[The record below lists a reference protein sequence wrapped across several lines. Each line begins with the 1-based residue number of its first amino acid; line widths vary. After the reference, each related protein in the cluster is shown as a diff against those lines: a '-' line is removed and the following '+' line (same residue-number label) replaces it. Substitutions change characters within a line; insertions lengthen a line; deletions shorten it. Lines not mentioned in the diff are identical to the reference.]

1 MTAPRIPRHLKFGLI
16 ALAIGF
22 VITLGLFV
30 DVVGRIQSMVQ
41 QKEPEGNPFTP
52 PAAPLYEQT
61 DPRMTVKIFF
71 PGMQED
77 IILSAED
84 QTIFR
89 SAELANRAR
98 QILQKLL
105 EGPKTPGLYPS
116 LPKDTKLQ
124 EVFIDDMG
132 TGLRGFFEPDFGEPS
147 GRNAERAGNRVFH
160 RELSHIQSPGNPAGE
175 DSRRRRRK
183 GNACRPLPAASV
195 GNGSFDHRRCTAKGA
210 RWIMRTDGRSIAPR
224 KCVRSGSRRTSFMLQ
239 KGLCSSKSAEPA

>member
-1 MTAPRIPRHLKFGLI
+1 MTAPRIPRHLKFGVI
-16 ALAIGF
+16 ALVIGF

-61 DPRMTVKIFF
+61 DPPMTVKLFF

-77 IILSAED
+77 IILSGED
-84 QTIFR
+84 QKIFR

-105 EGPKTPGLYPS
+105 EGPKTARLYPS

-124 EVFIDDMG
+124 EVFIDGMG
-132 TGLRGFFEPDFGEPS
+132 LAYVDFSSPISANHPGGMLNEQATVYSIVNSLTYNLPEIRQVKILV
-147 GRNAERAGNRVFH
+147 GGAEKETLAGH
-160 RELSHIQSPGNPAGE
+160 CLLLPLGMDLSITDVAPPKDQ
-175 DSRRRRRK
+175 
-183 GNACRPLPAASV
+183 V
-195 GNGSFDHRRCTAKGA
+195 DHA
-210 RWIMRTDGRSIAPR
+210 D
-224 KCVRSGSRRTSFMLQ
+224 
-239 KGLCSSKSAEPA
+239 

>member
-1 MTAPRIPRHLKFGLI
+1 VITLV
-16 ALAIGF
+16 IGF

-61 DPRMTVKIFF
+61 DPPMTVKLFF

-77 IILSAED
+77 IILSGED
-84 QTIFR
+84 QTIRR

-105 EGPKTPGLYPS
+105 EGPKTAGLYPS

-124 EVFIDDMG
+124 EVFIDGMG
-132 TGLRGFFEPDFGEPS
+132 LAYVDFSSPISANHPGGMLNEQATVYSIVNSLTYNLPEIRQVKILV
-147 GRNAERAGNRVFH
+147 GGAEKETLAGH
-160 RELSHIQSPGNPAGE
+160 CLLLPLGMDLSITNVAPPK
-175 DSRRRRRK
+175 D
-183 GNACRPLPAASV
+183 PV
-195 GNGSFDHRRCTAKGA
+195 DHA
-210 RWIMRTDGRSIAPR
+210 D
-224 KCVRSGSRRTSFMLQ
+224 
-239 KGLCSSKSAEPA
+239 

>member
-1 MTAPRIPRHLKFGLI
+1 MTAPSIPRHLRFGVITLV
-16 ALAIGF
+16 IGF

-61 DPRMTVKIFF
+61 DPPMTVKLFF

-77 IILSAED
+77 IILSGED
-84 QTIFR
+84 QTIRR

-105 EGPKTPGLYPS
+105 EGPKTAGLYPS

-124 EVFIDDMG
+124 EVFIDGMG
-132 TGLRGFFEPDFGEPS
+132 LAYVDFSSPISANHPGGMLNEQATVYSIVNSLTYNLPEIRQVKILV
-147 GRNAERAGNRVFH
+147 GGAEKETLAGH
-160 RELSHIQSPGNPAGE
+160 CLLLPLGMDLSITNVAPPK
-175 DSRRRRRK
+175 D
-183 GNACRPLPAASV
+183 PV
-195 GNGSFDHRRCTAKGA
+195 DHA
-210 RWIMRTDGRSIAPR
+210 D
-224 KCVRSGSRRTSFMLQ
+224 
-239 KGLCSSKSAEPA
+239 

>member
-1 MTAPRIPRHLKFGLI
+1 MTAPRIPRHLKFGVI
-16 ALAIGF
+16 ALVIGF

-61 DPRMTVKIFF
+61 DPPMTVKLFF

-77 IILSAED
+77 IILSGED

-105 EGPKTPGLYPS
+105 EGPKKAGLYPS

-124 EVFIDDMG
+124 EVFIDGMG
-132 TGLRGFFEPDFGEPS
+132 LAYVDFSSPISANHPGGMLNEQATVYSIVNSLTYNLPEIRQVKILV
-147 GRNAERAGNRVFH
+147 GGAEKETLAGH
-160 RELSHIQSPGNPAGE
+160 CLLLPLGMDLSITDVAPPKDQ
-175 DSRRRRRK
+175 
-183 GNACRPLPAASV
+183 V
-195 GNGSFDHRRCTAKGA
+195 DHA
-210 RWIMRTDGRSIAPR
+210 D
-224 KCVRSGSRRTSFMLQ
+224 
-239 KGLCSSKSAEPA
+239 

>member
-1 MTAPRIPRHLKFGLI
+1 MTAPRIPRHLKFGVI
-16 ALAIGF
+16 ALVIGF

-61 DPRMTVKIFF
+61 DPPMTVKVFF

-77 IILSAED
+77 IILSGED

-105 EGPKTPGLYPS
+105 EGPKTAGLHPS

-124 EVFIDDMG
+124 EVFIDGMG
-132 TGLRGFFEPDFGEPS
+132 LAYVDFSSPISANHPGGMLNEQATVYSIVNSLTYNLPEIRQVKILV
-147 GRNAERAGNRVFH
+147 GGAEKETLAGH
-160 RELSHIQSPGNPAGE
+160 CLLLPLGMDLSITDVAPPKDQ
-175 DSRRRRRK
+175 
-183 GNACRPLPAASV
+183 V
-195 GNGSFDHRRCTAKGA
+195 DHA
-210 RWIMRTDGRSIAPR
+210 D
-224 KCVRSGSRRTSFMLQ
+224 
-239 KGLCSSKSAEPA
+239 

>member
-1 MTAPRIPRHLKFGLI
+1 VI
-16 ALAIGF
+16 ALVIGF

-30 DVVGRIQSMVQ
+30 DVVGRIQSMVK

-61 DPRMTVKIFF
+61 DPPMTVKLFF

-77 IILSAED
+77 IILSGED

-105 EGPKTPGLYPS
+105 EGPKTARLYPS

-124 EVFIDDMG
+124 EVFIDGMG
-132 TGLRGFFEPDFGEPS
+132 LAYVDFSSPISANHPGGMLNEQATVYSIVNSLTYNLPEIRQVKILV
-147 GRNAERAGNRVFH
+147 GGAEKETLAGH
-160 RELSHIQSPGNPAGE
+160 CLLLPLGMDLSITDVAPPKDA
-175 DSRRRRRK
+175 
-183 GNACRPLPAASV
+183 V
-195 GNGSFDHRRCTAKGA
+195 DHA
-210 RWIMRTDGRSIAPR
+210 D
-224 KCVRSGSRRTSFMLQ
+224 
-239 KGLCSSKSAEPA
+239 

>member
-1 MTAPRIPRHLKFGLI
+1 MTAPRIPRHLKFGVI
-16 ALAIGF
+16 ALVIGF

-61 DPRMTVKIFF
+61 DPPMTVKVFF

-77 IILSAED
+77 IILSGED

-105 EGPKTPGLYPS
+105 EGPKKAGLYPS

-124 EVFIDDMG
+124 EVFIDGMG
-132 TGLRGFFEPDFGEPS
+132 LAYVDFSSPISANHPGGMLNEQATVYSIVNSLTYNLPEIRQVKILV
-147 GRNAERAGNRVFH
+147 GGAEKETLAGH
-160 RELSHIQSPGNPAGE
+160 CLLLPLGMDLSITDVAPPKDQ
-175 DSRRRRRK
+175 
-183 GNACRPLPAASV
+183 V
-195 GNGSFDHRRCTAKGA
+195 DHA
-210 RWIMRTDGRSIAPR
+210 D
-224 KCVRSGSRRTSFMLQ
+224 
-239 KGLCSSKSAEPA
+239 

>member
-1 MTAPRIPRHLKFGLI
+1 MTPPRIPRHLKFGLI
-16 ALAIGF
+16 ALTVGF

-41 QKEPEGNPFTP
+41 EKEPEGNPFTP

-61 DPRMTVKIFF
+61 DPPMTVKLFF

-77 IILSAED
+77 IILSGED

-105 EGPKTPGLYPS
+105 EGPKTARLYPS

-124 EVFIDDMG
+124 EVFIDGMG
-132 TGLRGFFEPDFGEPS
+132 LAYVDFSSPISANHPGGMLNEQATVYSIVNSLTYNLPEIRQVKILV
-147 GRNAERAGNRVFH
+147 GGAEKETLAGH
-160 RELSHIQSPGNPAGE
+160 CLLLPLGMDLSIT
-175 DSRRRRRK
+175 D
-183 GNACRPLPAASV
+183 V
-195 GNGSFDHRRCTAKGA
+195 TAPKEQVNHA
-210 RWIMRTDGRSIAPR
+210 D
-224 KCVRSGSRRTSFMLQ
+224 
-239 KGLCSSKSAEPA
+239 

>member
-1 MTAPRIPRHLKFGLI
+1 MTAPRIPRHLKFGVI
-16 ALAIGF
+16 ALVIGF

-61 DPRMTVKIFF
+61 DPPMTVKLFF

-77 IILSAED
+77 IILSGED

-105 EGPKTPGLYPS
+105 EGPKTAGLYPS

-124 EVFIDDMG
+124 EVFIDGMG
-132 TGLRGFFEPDFGEPS
+132 LAYVDFSSPISANHPGGMLNEQATVYSIVNSLTYNLPEIRQVKILV
-147 GRNAERAGNRVFH
+147 GGAEKETLAGH
-160 RELSHIQSPGNPAGE
+160 CLLLPLGMDLSITDVAPPKDQ
-175 DSRRRRRK
+175 
-183 GNACRPLPAASV
+183 V
-195 GNGSFDHRRCTAKGA
+195 DHA
-210 RWIMRTDGRSIAPR
+210 D
-224 KCVRSGSRRTSFMLQ
+224 
-239 KGLCSSKSAEPA
+239 